1 MSYQYEFLHSR
12 KIGGKWGYRGYVWV
26 SGNTCPRGRT
36 DLFMSGGILTV
47 NTLALFAGDTEID
60 VFIEQ
65 SEDGLTVPLSFEDLE
80 LTTFSAPK
88 AATISDR
95 VSFYDSGS
103 VSLASAS
110 FQIEKLP
117 FSVVA
122 TTEPARW
129 NISTR
134 RKISLVTPDL
144 SMICTASFISKLD
157 LNPVL
162 PLRGTFTIS
171 DLISRGALVEYL
183 TFPTVTASTATIDG

>member
-12 KIGGKWGYRGYVWV
+12 KIEGKWGYRVYVGV
-26 SGNTCPRGRT
+26 NGNTCPRGRT

-47 NTLALFAGDTEID
+47 NTLVFFAGSTETD

-80 LTTFSAPK
+80 LTTFGAPK
-88 AATISDR
+88 AAIISDR
-95 VSFYDSGS
+95 VNFYDTGNA
-103 VSLASAS
+103 SLSSAS
-110 FQIEKLP
+110 FQIDKLP
-117 FSVVA
+117 FSTVA
-122 TTEPARW
+122 TIEPTRW

-134 RKISLVTPDL
+134 RKISLVTPDVPL
-144 SMICTASFISKLD
+144 NCTASFISKLD

-171 DLISRGALVEYL
+171 ELIDRGALVEYL
-183 TFPTVTASTATIDG
+183 TFPTVTASTATVDG